1 MIFKI
6 IIFIVC
12 TILCLLSFLSVMA
25 EARANKL
32 VCQKLKEIEEKTKMT
47 EISASLNAEL
57 IRNYIDIQEKKNTS
71 TKK

>member
-1 MIFKI
+1 MILEIIIMIFG
-6 IIFIVC
+6 
-12 TILCLLSFLSVMA
+12 TILCLLSFLSVIA

-32 VCQKLKEIEEKTKMT
+32 VVEKIKEIEEKTKAT
-47 EISASLNAEL
+47 EISASLNANL